1 MDREQAK
8 ALWPII
14 KAYAEGKQIEIKP
27 KVKGSYW
34 DILEEDDMQY
44 IDFKKCDLRIKPEP
58 EYRPFKDAEECF
70 EEMKKH
76 QPFAWIKDKQQH
88 EYFNMI
94 SICINAATTFQYNE
108 VEYYDYQRLI
118 NEYTFADG
126 TPFGVK
132 VME

>member
-1 MDREQAK
+1 MNRQQAK
-8 ALWPII
+8 EFFPII
-14 KAYAEGKQIEIKP
+14 KAFAEGKEIECRVEDKWY
-27 KVKGSYW
+27 KL
-34 DILEEDDMQY
+34 LEICNETNPQDY
-44 IDFKKCDLRIKPEP
+44 RIKP

-76 QPFAWIKDKQQH
+76 QPFGWIKDKQH

-94 SICINAATTFQYNE
+94 SICINAATAFQYDE
-108 VEYYDYQRLI
+108 VEYCDYQELI
-118 NEYTFADG
+118 NNYTFADG

>member
-1 MDREQAK
+1 MNRQQAK
-8 ALWPII
+8 EFFPII
-14 KAYAEGKQIEIKP
+14 KAFAEGKEIECRVEDKWY
-27 KVKGSYW
+27 KL
-34 DILEEDDMQY
+34 LEICNETNPQDY
-44 IDFKKCDLRIKPEP
+44 RIKP

-76 QPFAWIKDKQQH
+76 QPFGWIKDKYHQ
-88 EYFNMI
+88 YFNI
-94 SICINAATTFQYNE
+94 ITLCKSTATTFQYDE
-108 VEYYDYQRLI
+108 VEYYDYQKLI